1 MSKKET
7 VLSEAHQT
15 NYITSWFDTLTFTR
29 DDPKSKYTT
38 NVRYQ
43 NICAKI
49 ELVEEEL
56 NSHEKSPVPDQ
67 DGGISRNGTCINC
80 DTPSQRKHKTI
91 ISKNRNMLLADIL
104 RILPEIRQHL
114 L

>member
-1 MSKKET
+1 MSKQET
-7 VLSEAHQT
+7 SLSEAHQT
-15 NYITSWFDTLTFTR
+15 NYINGWFDVLTFAR
-29 DDPKSKYTT
+29 DDPKTKYTT

-80 DTPSQRKHKTI
+80 DTPSQRKDKTI
-91 ISKNRNMLLADIL
+91 SKDRNMLLADIL

>member
-1 MSKKET
+1 MSKQET
-7 VLSEAHQT
+7 SLSEAHQT
-15 NYITSWFDTLTFTR
+15 NYINGWFDVLTFAR
-29 DDPKSKYTT
+29 DDPKTKYTT

-56 NSHEKSPVPDQ
+56 NSHEKSPVPD
-67 DGGISRNGTCINC
+67 GGISRDGTCINC
-80 DTPSQRKHKTI
+80 DTPSQRKDKTI
-91 ISKNRNMLLADIL
+91 SKDRNMLLADIL